1 MDEPIQ
7 QPPMMVLN
15 RRSLITMMAA
25 AAALP
30 AAVAGATSAA
40 AASGA
45 LSALDQQDIRRAEQL
60 LDGITSLKARFTQVD
75 SNGGVATGTF
85 YLRRP
90 GRMRFEYDAPSPLLM
105 VADGTWL
112 VVYDKEIKQVDR
124 YPLGATPIGVLA
136 RERVRLDQGVE
147 LLGVV
152 RDKGA
157 FGIKLTDQDHRDEGQ
172 LILIFTDSPL
182 EFRQWQV
189 LDAQGATTVFTLDRV
204 QTGLALSPSLFVFQ
218 DPPGTTLTRH
228 DRG

>member
-1 MDEPIQ
+1 
-7 QPPMMVLN
+7 MVLS
-15 RRSLITMMAA
+15 RRSLI
-25 AAALP
+25 AL
-30 AAVAGATSAA
+30 VAGATALPLVGARAASAA
-40 AASGA
+40 
-45 LSALDQQDIRRAEQL
+45 LSDLDLRDVRRAEQL
-60 LDGITSLKARFTQVD
+60 LDGISSLKARFTQVD
-75 SNGGVATGTF
+75 SNGGVASGTF

-112 VVYDKEIKQVDR
+112 IVYDKDIRQVDR
-124 YPLGATPIGVLA
+124 YPLGATPIGVLT
-136 RERVRLDQGVE
+136 RDRIKLDEGID

-157 FGIKLTDQDHRDEGQ
+157 FGVKLSDQERKDDGQ

-189 LDAQGATTVFTLDRV
+189 LDAQGTTTVFTLDQV
-204 QTGLALSPSLFVFQ
+204 QTGVTLSPSLFVFE

>member
-1 MDEPIQ
+1 
-7 QPPMMVLN
+7 MVPS
-15 RRSLITMMAA
+15 RRSLF
-25 AAALP
+25 AL
-30 AAVAGATSAA
+30 VAGAALLPLVGARAASAA
-40 AASGA
+40 FSD
-45 LSALDQQDIRRAEQL
+45 LDRRDIHRAEQL

-75 SNGGVATGTF
+75 SSGGVAAGTF

-112 VVYDKEIKQVDR
+112 IVYDKEIRQVDR
-124 YPLGATPIGVLA
+124 YPLGATPIGVLT
-136 RERVRLDQGVE
+136 RDRIKLDQGLD

-157 FGIKLTDQDHRDEGQ
+157 FGIKLTDEDHKDEGQ

-189 LDAQGATTVFTLDRV
+189 LDAQGTTTVFTLDQV
-204 QTGLALSPSLFVFQ
+204 QTGLDLSPSLFVFQ
-218 DPPGTTLTRH
+218 DPPGATRSRH